1 MLIFMHLHFHDIF
14 LSHKFLCYNDM
25 KVEDTRGLMLCSF
38 GFVKKALWRDTLDNV
53 YSHTV
58 N

>member
-1 MLIFMHLHFHDIF
+1 MHLHFHDIF